1 MEEPVIDPD
10 QLKRYAFSV
19 WSFKQGEMVS
29 LMIHIGDRL
38 GLYKALDGAGALS
51 ASELA
56 ERTGLQE
63 RYPEVCSETLCR
75 RRQ

>member
-1 MEEPVIDPD
+1 MEQPVIDPD
-10 QLKRYAFSV
+10 QLKRYSFSV

-38 GLYKALDGAGALS
+38 GLYKALDNAGPVS

-63 RYPEVCSETLCR
+63 GDRGRVR
-75 RRQ
+75 N